1 MDDSLHGVINHSHI
15 ERKTDYLY
23 RVSIKGII
31 RRNDGY
37 VLAVKEAGRAY
48 WDLPGGGMD
57 HGESIKSSIARE
69 LYEEVSLKG
78 DFTYRVIAVEE
89 PKILD
94 HVKVW
99 QLRLV
104 FEVIPAELNFEPGQD
119 GDEVSFV
126 DVAVLRDSTHP
137 VERQIYEY
145 SQLL

>member
-15 ERKTDYLY
+15 DRKTDYLY
-23 RVSIKGII
+23 RVSIKGLI

-37 VLAVKEAGRAY
+37 VLAVKEAGRTY

-94 HVKVW
+94 HAKVW

-104 FEVIPAELNFEPGQD
+104 FEVIPSEMDFEPGED

-126 DVAVLRDSTHP
+126 DVNLLKNSAHP